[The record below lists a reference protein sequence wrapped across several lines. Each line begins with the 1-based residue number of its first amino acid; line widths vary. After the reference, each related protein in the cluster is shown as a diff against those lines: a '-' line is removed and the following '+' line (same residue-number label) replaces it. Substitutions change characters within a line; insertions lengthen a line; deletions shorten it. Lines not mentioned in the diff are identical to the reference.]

1 MTTFRRFAA
10 VAALI
15 SATAFAPALAAAD
28 DHEGRDDRGRYGDRD
43 DRDDHGRYTDRDD
56 RRDLYAPPVAPPGW
70 ADRDDLRW
78 SGPGRYD
85 GGWERGGRRW
95 HLLQAR
101 TVRHALFELD
111 RERADF
117 YARNGWRPWLVARYD
132 ESWFARRAELER
144 RLEWLRATARR

>member
-1 MTTFRRFAA
+1 MTTFRRFTA

-28 DHEGRDDRGRYGDRD
+28 DHRDRDDRGRYGE
-43 DRDDHGRYTDRDD
+43 RDD
-56 RRDLYAPPVAPPGW
+56 RRDRHAPPVAPPGW
-70 ADRDDLRW
+70 SERDDLGW
-78 SGPGRYD
+78 SGPGRYG
-85 GGWERGGRRW
+85 GGWERGERRW

-101 TVRHALFELD
+101 AVRHSLFELD

-117 YARNGWRPWLVARYD
+117 YARNGGRPWLVARYD
-132 ESWFARRAELER
+132 QAWFARRVELER